1 MDLKIIPAPLYKDSN
16 GIPAYKSGEWPGI
29 KPNHFHRTRRMLNQ
43 TRKNILYDRKISLKH
58 FQEKKS
64 EEYKFK
70 PSVILVKSYLEN
82 EKNNKTVILP
92 GRKHFNEYYKS
103 ISDTYDNNLF
113 FGHKRRINNI
123 KYDNILLP
131 RLFSEEKN
139 KMNIRQKFISHSL
152 RQFSIEDSMVRK
164 KRINSLEQQRNNF
177 RCGIPG
183 DKNYRYAECSE
194 NFFKEGGLIPG
205 STNDIKISENLGNI
219 KNNIYAKM
227 NLKIKSLDVNKIW
240 NYKINK
246 EKKEGEKSYVLNLE
260 SWDKRHIKFDDKEN
274 LNLNNKSAMIKNK
287 FRK

>member
-1 MDLKIIPAPLYKDSN
+1 
-16 GIPAYKSGEWPGI
+16 
-29 KPNHFHRTRRMLNQ
+29 
-43 TRKNILYDRKISLKH
+43 
-58 FQEKKS
+58 
-64 EEYKFK
+64 
-70 PSVILVKSYLEN
+70 
-82 EKNNKTVILP
+82 
-92 GRKHFNEYYKS
+92 
-103 ISDTYDNNLF
+103 
-113 FGHKRRINNI
+113 
-123 KYDNILLP
+123 
-131 RLFSEEKN
+131 
-139 KMNIRQKFISHSL
+139 MNIRQKFISHSL